1 MSFANISFKICSL
14 NGLASL
20 LKIRISNT
28 ALHYRFTAKAVL
40 FMKTVVSE
48 LLTDKIKNT
57 AKINNDFLNQF
68 AGIKIIDATSWD
80 ISAKLKS
87 LLPGSGGAASKANC
101 KVQLIYEYISGTI
114 EFFDITPG
122 NKPDSK
128 YTNNIP
134 QHLNKNDLCIFD
146 LGYFKFSVF
155 NKIIEI
161 GAYFLSRYRTGSI
174 LFDAKTGIKLNFAKE
189 LSKLAGDIY
198 ESEVIIGKEKNNQLK
213 CRIVALRAPKEVAE
227 QRRRKARKEA
237 SKKGRTV
244 SKQKSNLCDWT
255 IFITNIPVEMVAAE
269 MMFVFYKIRWQIEL
283 IFKQFK
289 SILHIHKSDT
299 SNIHRLY
306 CEIYGKMIV
315 AIFVQQIH
323 GFYNAQFLNKQNRE
337 ISMDKLY
344 KRIQER
350 SIIIYEKLNISILA
364 TIKYLRL
371 EIKRLLK
378 QCLKGKQNTKKTTFE
393 MLKSM
398 N

>member
-1 MSFANISFKICSL
+1 MSFANISFKKCSL
-14 NGLASL
+14 NGFASL
-20 LKIRISNT
+20 LKIKISNS
-28 ALHYRFTAKAVL
+28 ALHYRFTDKAVL
-40 FMKTVVSE
+40 FMKKIVAE
-48 LLTDKIKNT
+48 QLTNKIKNV
-57 AKINNDFLNQF
+57 AKINSNFLNLF

-80 ISAKLKS
+80 ISSKLS
-87 LLPGSGGAASKANC
+87 FVLPGSGGAASKANC

-114 EFFDITPG
+114 DFFEITPG

-128 YTNNIP
+128 YTNNVP

-174 LFDAKTGIKLNFAKE
+174 LFDAKTGKE
-189 LSKLAGDIY
+189 LNLAKKLGKLAGDIY
-198 ESEVIIGKEKNNQLK
+198 EEEVWVGRENNNQLE
-213 CRIVALRAPKEVAE
+213 CRIVALRAPKGVAE

-237 SKKGRTV
+237 NKKGYTA
-244 SKQKSNLCDWT
+244 SKQKLELCDWT
-255 IFITNIPVEMVAAE
+255 IFITNIPVEMATAE
-269 MMFVFYKIRWQIEL
+269 MLFVLYKIRWQIEL

-289 SILHIHKSDT
+289 SILQIHKSDT

-315 AIFVQQIH
+315 AIIVHQIH
-323 GFYNAQFLNKQNRE
+323 GFYNSQFLNKRNRE

-350 SIIIYEKLNISILA
+350 SIIIYEKLNVSITA
-364 TIKYLRL
+364 AIGYLRT

-378 QCLKGKQNTKKTTFE
+378 QCMKGKQHTKKTTFE
-393 MLKSM
+393 MMESM